1 MNSESIA
8 VIIPCY
14 NEALTIGKVIDDFHR
29 ELPQAT
35 VYVYDNNSSD
45 DTSRIAT
52 EHGATVRFEP
62 RQGKGNVC
70 RQMFRDIDADCY
82 LMVDGDDTY
91 PAEAAKALCEPI
103 LNGTADMTVGDR
115 LSNGTYA
122 EENKRAF
129 HGFGN
134 NLVRAMIRWIYGYSF
149 DDVMTGYRAMSRPFV
164 KTFPVLSEGFQIET
178 ELSIHAVDHRWRI
191 KDVPIEYR
199 DRPEGSESKLNTV
212 SDGIKVVAMIGT
224 LFKDYRPLKFFSLV
238 ALLFAGN
245 KRRIGIDK
253 KIELHFAAI
262 NMAVVIHDDGLDAA
276 ANHLANNLSYSNR
289 FSHLAST
296 ATGKDLNDREE
307 NNLQVRDG
315 TAFGDVLEITSN
327 HAVEVGIVAVRDLP
341 PAGDP
346 GLNRQTLQVE
356 FCILGH
362 LVGQRRARAHDG
374 HLAQEHVHELRELVD
389 GVLTDELADLGDARV
404 FLHLEHGAGDL
415 VSLLELGEALVG
427 VPVHGAELPHAEGGQ
442 AAVGAGLANADLAVE
457 RAALALQ
464 ADGGGKHQTRHGN
477 DGQHAAAE
485 HDVER
490 ALDGAVGQ
498 ARVVPVHDGLHSLIA
513 ADALTLAH
521 SLCNQRRPRGRITLC
536 HFFISS
542 HDRTY
547 VPVPRNPPRP

>member
-14 NEALTIGKVIDDFHR
+14 NEALTIGKIIDDFHR

-134 NLVRAMIRWIYGYSF
+134 NLVRAMIKWIYGYSF

-224 LFKDYRPLKFFSLV
+224 QFKDYRPLKFFSLV
-238 ALLFAGN
+238 ALLFAI
-245 KRRIGIDK
+245 IGLVLGIP
-253 KIELHFAAI
+253 IFVEYFQTGLVPRFPTAMLAASF
-262 NMAVVIHDDGLDAA
+262 MFLCGLS
-276 ANHLANNLSYSNR
+276 L
-289 FSHLAST
+289 
-296 ATGKDLNDREE
+296 ATGFILDSVAKVEKKQWEVNVYSKYAYDDQPGKSATE
-307 NNLQVRDG
+307 
-315 TAFGDVLEITSN
+315 TS
-327 HAVEVGIVAVRDLP
+327 
-341 PAGDP
+341 
-346 GLNRQTLQVE
+346 
-356 FCILGH
+356 
-362 LVGQRRARAHDG
+362 
-374 HLAQEHVHELRELVD
+374 
-389 GVLTDELADLGDARV
+389 
-404 FLHLEHGAGDL
+404 
-415 VSLLELGEALVG
+415 
-427 VPVHGAELPHAEGGQ
+427 
-442 AAVGAGLANADLAVE
+442 E
-457 RAALALQ
+457 R
-464 ADGGGKHQTRHGN
+464 
-477 DGQHAAAE
+477 
-485 HDVER
+485 
-490 ALDGAVGQ
+490 
-498 ARVVPVHDGLHSLIA
+498 
-513 ADALTLAH
+513 
-521 SLCNQRRPRGRITLC
+521 
-536 HFFISS
+536 
-542 HDRTY
+542 
-547 VPVPRNPPRP
+547 

>member
-1 MNSESIA
+1 MNSKSIA

-70 RQMFRDIDADCY
+70 RQMFR
-82 LMVDGDDTY
+82 
-91 PAEAAKALCEPI
+91 CEPI
-103 LNGTADMTVGDR
+103 LSGTADMTVGDR

-134 NLVRAMIRWIYGYSF
+134 NLVRAMIKWIYGYSF

-238 ALLFAGN
+238 ALLFAV
-245 KRRIGIDK
+245 IGLALGMPIVV
-253 KIELHFAAI
+253 EYFQTGLVPRFPTAMLAASF
-262 NMAVVIHDDGLDAA
+262 MFLCGLS
-276 ANHLANNLSYSNR
+276 L
-289 FSHLAST
+289 
-296 ATGKDLNDREE
+296 ATGFILDSVAKVE
-307 NNLQVRDG
+307 NKQW
-315 TAFGDVLEITSN
+315 
-327 HAVEVGIVAVRDLP
+327 EVNVYSKYGYD
-341 PAGDP
+341 DQP
-346 GLNRQTLQVE
+346 GRSAT
-356 FCILGH
+356 
-362 LVGQRRARAHDG
+362 
-374 HLAQEHVHELRELVD
+374 
-389 GVLTDELADLGDARV
+389 TP
-404 FLHLEHGAGDL
+404 
-415 VSLLELGEALVG
+415 S
-427 VPVHGAELPHAEGGQ
+427 
-442 AAVGAGLANADLAVE
+442 E
-457 RAALALQ
+457 R
-464 ADGGGKHQTRHGN
+464 
-477 DGQHAAAE
+477 
-485 HDVER
+485 
-490 ALDGAVGQ
+490 
-498 ARVVPVHDGLHSLIA
+498 
-513 ADALTLAH
+513 
-521 SLCNQRRPRGRITLC
+521 
-536 HFFISS
+536 
-542 HDRTY
+542 
-547 VPVPRNPPRP
+547 

>member
-134 NLVRAMIRWIYGYSF
+134 NLVRAMIKWIYGYSF

-212 SDGIKVVAMIGT
+212 SDGIKVVAMIGP

-238 ALLFAGN
+238 ALLFAI
-245 KRRIGIDK
+245 IGLALGIP
-253 KIELHFAAI
+253 IIVEYFQTGLVPRFPTVLLAASF
-262 NMAVVIHDDGLDAA
+262 MFLCGLS
-276 ANHLANNLSYSNR
+276 L
-289 FSHLAST
+289 
-296 ATGKDLNDREE
+296 ATGFILDSVAKVEKKQWEVNVY
-307 NNLQVRDG
+307 NKY
-315 TAFGDVLEITSN
+315 TFGDYRNDNTN
-327 HAVEVGIVAVRDLP
+327 
-341 PAGDP
+341 
-346 GLNRQTLQVE
+346 
-356 FCILGH
+356 
-362 LVGQRRARAHDG
+362 AR
-374 HLAQEHVHELRELVD
+374 
-389 GVLTDELADLGDARV
+389 
-404 FLHLEHGAGDL
+404 
-415 VSLLELGEALVG
+415 
-427 VPVHGAELPHAEGGQ
+427 
-442 AAVGAGLANADLAVE
+442 
-457 RAALALQ
+457 
-464 ADGGGKHQTRHGN
+464 
-477 DGQHAAAE
+477 
-485 HDVER
+485 
-490 ALDGAVGQ
+490 
-498 ARVVPVHDGLHSLIA
+498 
-513 ADALTLAH
+513 
-521 SLCNQRRPRGRITLC
+521 
-536 HFFISS
+536 
-542 HDRTY
+542 
-547 VPVPRNPPRP
+547 